1 MPDTRADTLFNLRY
15 AVRVLERYAH
25 LWHNAGVT
33 LKFSSILSGTAA
45 LASLT
50 GQVVLLAVAAGIFF
64 AVMQALELALAP
76 ADRATA
82 ASLQRREYARLLAQG
97 CQLGD
102 EALAAQYAGL
112 VAEDGIHVPQGLKLI
127 AYNDVVRERGLDSA
141 ALYTNTNRL
150 LACLS

>member
-15 AVRVLERYAH
+15 AVRVLER
-25 LWHNAGVT
+25 
-33 LKFSSILSGTAA
+33 
-45 LASLT
+45 
-50 GQVVLLAVAAGIFF
+50 
-64 AVMQALELALAP
+64 
-76 ADRATA
+76 
-82 ASLQRREYARLLAQG
+82 YARLLAQG